1 MSFLRGQFKLSESWS
16 NLRSKLRDDPDLLG
30 KAALVLFITGAL
42 MVSLVL
48 ILR

>member
-1 MSFLRGQFKLSESWS
+1 MNSSNALSRLWSRWS

-42 MVSLVL
+42 MVTLVL